1 MASTT
6 KADLIAKYGEQWYED
21 FKARSRKQSYARY
34 HADIEKARKRGRDE
48 YQRNKPTKQKYAV
61 DHRDIYRINSR
72 DTNRLRLM
80 GLLKEGY
87 EVHHF
92 KYHSDKKDASWI
104 DDIAIMTREEHSQW
118 HREHPDFCASDNI
131 V

>member
-21 FKARSRKQSYARY
+21 FKARSRKQTYERY

-72 DTNRLRLM
+72 DTNRLRTM

-92 KYHSDKKDASWI
+92 KYHTDKKDASWI

-118 HREHPDFCASDNI
+118 HREHPDFCASDN
-131 V
+131 VV